1 MKRLSLLVLL
11 LLSGCS
17 NSVTVTEVPTKSID
31 SIDSTN
37 SVCFPGPTVIEAIDE
52 NNNGNN

>member
-17 NSVTVTEVPTKSID
+17 NSVTESTVP
-31 SIDSTN
+31 TN